1 ILRSPR
7 ISSLSVSAS
16 VFMPEKFPLAWTK
29 LTTLI
34 IGGSTTWSNQSR
46 LTSDATLRVISAC
59 SGLQCCKLTIHDEV
73 PELLALP
80 HPIAEL
86 PFLHTL
92 AVRCA
97 SYAAS
102 TVPVLLMHLS
112 LPELRSFTFIGHTAD
127 SPPLSDFFINL
138 PRLESF
144 TTATEPF
151 SRPALIKTLRGLPPA
166 IQRLHMHQVAWGSPE
181 PSLDDGV
188 LAVLNFPGLCPALQS
203 LEIDDQSVSISE
215 EAVVRFLT
223 ARMLES
229 PPTLKHVGVKFGRQ
243 KGLDVMPSL
252 QPFLEL
258 GLTVSLDYLP
268 YSSWQVS
275 PWRGLDD
282 APVPEPSPPFMP
294 VVSTW

>member
-1 ILRSPR
+1 MLRSPR
-7 ISSLSVSAS
+7 ISSFSVSAC
-16 VFMPEKFPLAWTK
+16 VLMPEKFPLAWTK

-34 IGGSTTWSNQSR
+34 IGGSSTWPNQSR
-46 LTSDATLRVISAC
+46 LTSDATLRVVSAC
-59 SGLQCCKLTIHDEV
+59 SRLQCCKLTIHDE
-73 PELLALP
+73 PETPTLTYS
-80 HPIAEL
+80 IAEL

-112 LPELRSFTFIGHTAD
+112 LPELRSFTFIGQTAD
-127 SPPLSDFFINL
+127 SPALADFFANL
-138 PRLESF
+138 LRLESF
-144 TTATEPF
+144 TTAAELF
-151 SRPALIKTLRGLPPA
+151 SRPALLKTLRGLPPA
-166 IQRLHMHQVAWGSPE
+166 IQRLHMRQVAWGSPE
-181 PSLDDGV
+181 PSLDDDV

-203 LEIDDQSVSISE
+203 LEIDDQSLSISE
-215 EAVVRFLT
+215 EAVVRFLS

-243 KGLDVMPSL
+243 KGLDVMPSI

-268 YSSWQVS
+268 YSSWQFS

-282 APVPEPSPPFMP
+282 APVPEPSPPFVP
-294 VVSTW
+294 VMSAW